1 MDKIGATQESG
12 TVLAVDKTAGRY
24 TKCIGDRPVKILSF
38 TTLYPNAAQP
48 RHGVFVENRLR
59 RIAQQANI
67 DLRIVAPVPLFP
79 LRSSVF
85 GRYALYANVPAREQ
99 RHGIDILHPRYPVVP
114 KVGMTLSPYLLYRWM
129 RPVVSRLLA
138 DGYDFDLIDAHYFYP
153 DGVAAAL
160 LGRWLNRPVVI
171 TARGSDIN
179 VIARH
184 ALPGSF
190 IRWATR
196 QAAGVIAVSNGLA
209 DEMADRGL
217 DRQRIRVL
225 RNGVDLKMFRPLDQ
239 AECRRKL
246 GTKGQVLLSVGNLV
260 PLKGHDLVIKAL
272 QSLPGSQ
279 LVIVGTGP
287 EEQKLRRL
295 ARALGLTERVRFHGG
310 AAHEDMCEIYN
321 AADALVLASASEG
334 WPNVLLEAMACGT
347 PVISTDVSGAR
358 EAVSAPAAGLICS
371 ERTAEAIVAAVNSL
385 FSERRSRDETRR
397 HAEHFDWDDTIDQ
410 QVALYR
416 DVARPQI

>member
-1 MDKIGATQESG
+1 MDTMADTQDSETALAIEKTSG
-12 TVLAVDKTAGRY
+12 QEVNTIA
-24 TKCIGDRPVKILSF
+24 DRAVKILSF

-48 RHGVFVENRLR
+48 RHGVFVENRIR
-59 RIAQQANI
+59 RIAQQENV
-67 DLRIVAPVPLFP
+67 DLRVVAPVPLFP
-79 LRSSVF
+79 LRNSVF
-85 GRYALYANVPAREQ
+85 GRYALYANVPASEQ
-99 RHGIDILHPRYPVVP
+99 RHGVDVLHPRFPVVP

-129 RPVVSRLLA
+129 RPVMSQLMA

-190 IRWATR
+190 IRWAAR

-209 DEMADRGL
+209 DEMAARGL

-225 RNGVDLKMFRPLDQ
+225 RNGVDLDLFRPLDRQ
-239 AECRRKL
+239 ACRREMGL
-246 GTKGQVLLSVGNLV
+246 EGPVLLSVGNLV
-260 PLKGHDLVIKAL
+260 ALKGHDLVIKAL
-272 QSLPGSQ
+272 HNLPGFQ

-287 EEQKLRRL
+287 EEGTL
-295 ARALGLTERVRFHGG
+295 RALSETQGLSDRIRFHGG
-310 AAHEDMCEIYN
+310 VAHEELATIYN

-334 WPNVLLEAMACGT
+334 WPNVLLEAIACGT
-347 PVISTDVSGAR
+347 PVISSDVSGAR
-358 EAVSAPAAGLICS
+358 DAVSAPAAGLICR
-371 ERTAEAIVAAVNSL
+371 ERTPEAIVAAVNSL
-385 FSERRSRDETRR
+385 LAKRPSREETRR
-397 HAEHFDWDDTIDQ
+397 HAEHFDWDETIEQ

-416 DVARPQI
+416 NVVGSQV